1 MAKTLQ
7 DIRWSTFWFLL
18 LEIFIYFIF
27 SSIFNQKLAVV
38 IVLAT
43 LIIFIL
49 IHIYWIYKLSNWI
62 ESPSLKNLPNGTG
75 IWQNI
80 FAKLYRTYRQQK
92 KSQTQLT
99 TTLDQFIQAAEA
111 INDGIVGVNEDNEIL
126 WSNKKAQKMLNINPK
141 KDYNRPIN
149 YIFRNSDLSNYLTKE
164 NYEDSINIHN
174 TNNKLDIEIKATFF
188 SENHKLI
195 TCRDLTSLKKI
206 QNLRKDFVSNFSHEL
221 KTPLTVISGFLETL
235 EDRKKI
241 DVQSK
246 KIISLMSE
254 QAHRMKKLIDDLL
267 LLSNVESDYLQ
278 NRSEKVIMRDIFKKI
293 KNEVSFIDQ
302 QQHKISYSLNNEI
315 NIYGSSTEIYSAFI
329 NLLTNAI
336 RYTDKKGEI
345 TVSWNK
351 INNDAIF
358 QVADTGIGIPEKH
371 LKRITER
378 FYRVDEDRSRESGG
392 TGLGLSIVKN
402 IMHQHQGEI
411 RVASEINS
419 GSSFKLIFP
428 SERIYTK

>member
-1 MAKTLQ
+1 MQ

-18 LEIFIYFIF
+18 LEIFIYFII
-27 SSIFNQKLAVV
+27 SSIFSQKLAVV

-49 IHIYWIYKLSNWI
+49 IHIYWIYKLSNWV

-75 IWQNI
+75 IWENI

-141 KDYNRPIN
+141 KDYNQPIN
-149 YIFRNSDLSNYLTKE
+149 YIFRNSDLSNYLIKE
-164 NYEDSINIHN
+164 NYENSINIHN

-278 NRSEKVIMRDIFKKI
+278 NRSEKIIMRDIFKKI

>member
-1 MAKTLQ
+1 MQ

-18 LEIFIYFIF
+18 LEIFIYFII
-27 SSIFNQKLAVV
+27 SSIFSQKLAVV

-49 IHIYWIYKLSNWI
+49 IHIYWIYKLSNWV

-75 IWQNI
+75 IWENI

-111 INDGIVGVNEDNEIL
+111 INDGIIGVNEDNEIL
-126 WSNKKAQKMLNINPK
+126 WSNKKAQKMLDINPK
-141 KDYNRPIN
+141 KDYNQPIN
-149 YIFRNSDLSNYLTKE
+149 YIFRNSDLSNYLIKE

-278 NRSEKVIMRDIFKKI
+278 NRSEKIIMRDIFKKI

>member
-1 MAKTLQ
+1 MQ

-18 LEIFIYFIF
+18 LEIFIYFII
-27 SSIFNQKLAVV
+27 SSIFSQKLAVV

-49 IHIYWIYKLSNWI
+49 IHIYWIYKLSNWV

-111 INDGIVGVNEDNEIL
+111 INDGIIGVNEDNEIL

-141 KDYNRPIN
+141 KDYNQPIN
-149 YIFRNSDLSNYLTKE
+149 YIFRNSDLSNYLIKE

-174 TNNKLDIEIKATFF
+174 ANNKLDIEIKATFF

-278 NRSEKVIMRDIFKKI
+278 NRSEKIIMRDIFKKI

>member
-1 MAKTLQ
+1 VAKTLQ

-18 LEIFIYFIF
+18 LEIFIYFII
-27 SSIFNQKLAVV
+27 SSIFSQKLAVV

-49 IHIYWIYKLSNWI
+49 IHIYWIYKLSNWV

-141 KDYNRPIN
+141 KDYNQPIN

-278 NRSEKVIMRDIFKKI
+278 NRSEKIIMRDIFKKI

>member
-1 MAKTLQ
+1 MQ

-18 LEIFIYFIF
+18 LEIFIYFII
-27 SSIFNQKLAVV
+27 SSIFSQKLAVV

-49 IHIYWIYKLSNWI
+49 IHIYWIYKLSNWV

-75 IWQNI
+75 IWENI

-126 WSNKKAQKMLNINPK
+126 WSNKKAQKMLDINPK
-141 KDYNRPIN
+141 KDYNQPIN

-278 NRSEKVIMRDIFKKI
+278 NRSEKIIMRDIFKKI

>member
-18 LEIFIYFIF
+18 LEIFIYFII
-27 SSIFNQKLAVV
+27 SSIFSQKLAVV

-49 IHIYWIYKLSNWI
+49 IHIYWIYKLSNWV

-141 KDYNRPIN
+141 KDYNQPIN
-149 YIFRNSDLSNYLTKE
+149 YIFRNSDLSNYLIKE
-164 NYEDSINIHN
+164 NYENSINIHN

-278 NRSEKVIMRDIFKKI
+278 NRSEKIIMRDIFKKI

>member
-18 LEIFIYFIF
+18 LEIFIYFII
-27 SSIFNQKLAVV
+27 SSIFSQKLAVV

-49 IHIYWIYKLSNWI
+49 IHIYWIYKLSNWV

-111 INDGIVGVNEDNEIL
+111 INDGIIGVNEDNEIL
-126 WSNKKAQKMLNINPK
+126 WSNKKAQKMLDINPK
-141 KDYNRPIN
+141 KDYNQPIN
-149 YIFRNSDLSNYLTKE
+149 YIFRNSDLSNYLIKE
-164 NYEDSINIHN
+164 NYENSINIHN

-278 NRSEKVIMRDIFKKI
+278 NRSEKIIMRDIFKKI

>member
-27 SSIFNQKLAVV
+27 SSIFSQKLAVT

-49 IHIYWIYKLSNWI
+49 IHIYWIYKLSNWV

-126 WSNKKAQKMLNINPK
+126 WSNKKAQKMLDINPK
-141 KDYNRPIN
+141 KDYNQPIN

>member
-1 MAKTLQ
+1 MQ

-18 LEIFIYFIF
+18 LEIFIYFII
-27 SSIFNQKLAVV
+27 SSIFSQKLAVT

-49 IHIYWIYKLSNWI
+49 IHIYWIYKLSNWV

-75 IWQNI
+75 IWENI

-111 INDGIVGVNEDNEIL
+111 INDGIIGVNEDNEIL
-126 WSNKKAQKMLNINPK
+126 WSNKKAQKMLDINPK
-141 KDYNRPIN
+141 KDYNQPIN
-149 YIFRNSDLSNYLTKE
+149 YIFRNSDLSNYLIKE

-174 TNNKLDIEIKATFF
+174 ANNKLDIEIKATFF

-278 NRSEKVIMRDIFKKI
+278 NRSEKIIMRDIFKKI

>member
-1 MAKTLQ
+1 MQ

-18 LEIFIYFIF
+18 LEIFIYFII
-27 SSIFNQKLAVV
+27 SSIFSQKLAVV

-49 IHIYWIYKLSNWI
+49 IHIYWIYKLSNWV

-75 IWQNI
+75 IWENI

-141 KDYNRPIN
+141 KDYNQPIN

>member
-1 MAKTLQ
+1 LQ

-18 LEIFIYFIF
+18 LEIFIYFII
-27 SSIFNQKLAVV
+27 SSIFSQKLAVV

-49 IHIYWIYKLSNWI
+49 IHIYWIYKLSNWV

-75 IWQNI
+75 IWENI

-126 WSNKKAQKMLNINPK
+126 WSNKKAQKMLDINPK
-141 KDYNRPIN
+141 KDYNQPIN
-149 YIFRNSDLSNYLTKE
+149 YIFRNSDLSNYLIKE

-174 TNNKLDIEIKATFF
+174 ANSKLDIEIKATFF

-278 NRSEKVIMRDIFKKI
+278 NRSEKIIMRDIFKKI

>member
-1 MAKTLQ
+1 MQ

-18 LEIFIYFIF
+18 LEIFIYFII
-27 SSIFNQKLAVV
+27 SSIFSQKLAVV

-49 IHIYWIYKLSNWI
+49 IHIYWIYKLSNWV

-141 KDYNRPIN
+141 KDYNQPIN
-149 YIFRNSDLSNYLTKE
+149 YIFRNSDLSNYLIKE

-174 TNNKLDIEIKATFF
+174 ANNKLDIEIKATFF

-278 NRSEKVIMRDIFKKI
+278 NRSEKIIMRDIFKKI